1 MKLGLTFVLLSL
13 LAGEKPSPVPS
24 NPMLP
29 TLCSVLRPLDSLA
42 SSSRSAPQSVGSDP
56 CVLPCTPGHCGAD
69 TRTVGAR
76 ECQRHSQP
84 WQAGLFYLTRQL
96 CGATLISDRWLL
108 TAAHC
113 RKP

>member
-24 NPMLP
+24 NPLP
-29 TLCSVLRPLDSLA
+29 PYAV
-42 SSSRSAPQSVGSDP
+42 SSALWIPQHPPRSSPQPVGSDP
-56 CVLPCTPGHCGAD
+56 CALPCTPGHCGAD

>member
-1 MKLGLTFVLLSL
+1 MKLGLPFVLLSL
-13 LAGEKPSPVPS
+13 LAGEKPSPVRS
-24 NPMLP
+24 NP
-29 TLCSVLRPLDSLA
+29 TLCSVLCPVDSLA
-42 SSSRSAPQSVGSDP
+42 SSSRSSSQPVGSDP
-56 CVLPCTPGHCGAD
+56 CALPCTPGHCEAD